1 MPRRV
6 QHKLEKVVSTNISK
20 SQFDQLAE
28 RARDY
33 YINKHI
39 PQPTISEILRYII
52 QNYLDEDLKM
62 VAVRRTLSE
71 TKPSSIIQKGP
82 QRQSKPTGG

>member
-6 QHKLEKVVSTNISK
+6 RHKLEKVVSTNISK

-33 YINKHI
+33 YINKEI

-52 QNYLDEDLKM
+52 QNYLDDLKM
-62 VAVRRTLSE
+62 VAVRRSLSLLNKAKADIKE
-71 TKPSSIIQKGP
+71 
-82 QRQSKPTGG
+82 